1 MFRVN
6 IRVYCSYDRS
16 FSIKIEYARNEEE
29 KSSKITVC
37 LKMKSRNLQQ
47 GSIKEHRRGGYPQKE
62 FTLEERER
70 SNMILGHYK
79 WESNGVAVHRTGK
92 GIGRAKPQSGGNRG
106 NSRVIFQRR
115 IRHNRRRT
123 VCQNVNLCPL
133 FWFNWK
139 ELIIMAHCS
148 SFSPSLSVCIEKIKE
163 SIIRDDLIWLQW
175 ESKSCLLILFDSDIF
190 SFNHFHYL
198 FYDLF

>member
-1 MFRVN
+1 MF
-6 IRVYCSYDRS
+6 
-16 FSIKIEYARNEEE
+16 ENEI
-29 KSSKITVC
+29 SKPTT
-37 LKMKSRNLQQ
+37 R
-47 GSIKEHRRGGYPQKE
+47 EHKRTQEGWLPSKGIFAGR
-62 FTLEERER
+62 TRET
-70 SNMILGHYK
+70 GDPTWYWVHYK

-175 ESKSCLLILFDSDIF
+175 ESKSCLLILYPSIQIYFPLIIFIIYSIIF
-190 SFNHFHYL
+190 SKLERDANECNLHDD
-198 FYDLF
+198 DLKSKQSFGN

>member
-47 GSIKEHRRGGYPQKE
+47 GRVKEHRRGGYPQKE

-123 VCQNVNLCPL
+123 VCQNINLCPL

-148 SFSPSLSVCIEKIKE
+148 SFSPSLFLCIEKIKE